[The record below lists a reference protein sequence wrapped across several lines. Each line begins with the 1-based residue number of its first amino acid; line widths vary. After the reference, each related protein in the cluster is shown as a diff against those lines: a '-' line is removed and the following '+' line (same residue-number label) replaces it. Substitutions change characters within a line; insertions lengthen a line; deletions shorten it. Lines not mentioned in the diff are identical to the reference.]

1 MRLIL
6 EGPDGA
12 GKTTLAQHFV
22 RQGHSYSHE
31 GPPKRSDLLQY
42 YANVLLSS
50 GPNTVFDRLYLGE
63 LVYGPIYRRVDR
75 LGIDGARLM
84 SRLTRAMGIH
94 EIVCLPPFSVCLKN
108 WSSRK
113 TIEMIQQEHQYY
125 QIYSWYEKL
134 VEQLGLRTYDYTKDN
149 LPEFKFWNELPP
161 GMVGDS
167 RAKFLFVGE
176 KANHD
181 WLDLPFF
188 SSQGSSFYLT
198 QALIDAGYQEEELA
212 FVNAYNLDGELWHGW
227 SNPYPKLPY
236 LKKIITLGDR
246 AYNAVTADDVPL
258 SIWPERVPHPAY
270 WKRFHSRERNVY
282 VELLK
287 RVRESA
293 G

>member
-22 RQGHSYSHE
+22 RQGHTYHHE
-31 GPPKRSDLLQY
+31 GPPRRPDLLQH

-50 GPNTVFDRLYLGE
+50 QPNTVFDRLYLGE
-63 LVYGPIYRRVDR
+63 LVYGPVHRKADR
-75 LGIDGARLM
+75 LGADGARLM
-84 SRLTRAMGIH
+84 SRLTRAMGVH
-94 EIVCLPPFSVCLKN
+94 EIVCLPPFNVCLKN
-108 WSSRK
+108 WAGRK
-113 TIEMIQQEHQYY
+113 NVEMIQQDHKFFQV
-125 QIYSWYEKL
+125 YSWYEKL
-134 VEQLGLRTYDYTKDN
+134 VTQLGLRTYDYTKDN
-149 LPEFKFWNELPP
+149 LPEFKFWDELPM

-212 FVNAYNLDGELWHGW
+212 FANAVNLDGEPWYDWKKLVTWLPNLRHIVCLGATAFKTVALPGV
-227 SNPYPKLPY
+227 NPYPDQ
-236 LKKIITLGDR
+236 I
-246 AYNAVTADDVPL
+246 
-258 SIWPERVPHPAY
+258 PHPAY
-270 WKRFHSRERNVY
+270 WKRFHSRERNLY

-287 RVRESA
+287 CLRESA